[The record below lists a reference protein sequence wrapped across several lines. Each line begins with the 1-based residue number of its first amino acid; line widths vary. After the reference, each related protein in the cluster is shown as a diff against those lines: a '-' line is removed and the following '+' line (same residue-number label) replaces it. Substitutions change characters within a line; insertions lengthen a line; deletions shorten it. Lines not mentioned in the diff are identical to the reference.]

1 MAAFFA
7 VPAMADCT
15 GPDCLCGFQAVDFSL
30 GDWPANANV
39 KLVSSGEQRAFAFW
53 NGQAFND
60 LKVENDQN
68 AGMLYQEGF
77 PKPACAST
85 LGTCTAADQ
94 MGWDT
99 RVVNIERVSSG
110 NQFATATGGAIAR
123 NSISVCATQG
133 AAAGCDCCDCDTF
146 IAQ

>member
-1 MAAFFA
+1 LVAAFFA

-39 KLVSSGEQRAFAFW
+39 KLVSSGEQRALAFW

-68 AGMLYQEGF
+68 AGMLWQEAVLI
-77 PKPACAST
+77 PTASD
-85 LGTCTAADQ
+85 LGPNQA
-94 MGWDT
+94 GWDT

-110 NQFATATGGAIAR
+110 NQFATATGGAYAR
-123 NSISVCATQG
+123 NSISVCANQST
-133 AAAGCDCCDCDTF
+133 AAGCPCGPVD
-146 IAQ
+146 